1 MLLIEYLNQGSSLT
15 ASYLWSYAS
24 KATNP
29 WLLCHESIASIYLLS
44 QPPDQYLSPYCFPP
58 SIYWSY
64 SFLFFLSLSLSLSF
78 SIFLS
83 WASEVSKNRRLKVST
98 FRFNRFWLLLCKEVR
113 LPSTYLQTY
122 RWFQTREGFF
132 LLNPTHYYSWIQ
144 NSKEGLNQE
153 NFKSQNLKRERK
165 PLLSYSLTHSLTHV
179 CLQYSQ
185 K

>member
-1 MLLIEYLNQGSSLT
+1 MSWVYCFHLSSFSTSRSISLT
-15 ASYLWSYAS
+15 V
-24 KATNP
+24 
-29 WLLCHESIASIYLLS
+29 LLSSIYLLIV
-44 QPPDQYLSPYCFPP
+44 L
-58 SIYWSY
+58 I
-64 SFLFFLSLSLSLSF
+64 SFLSFPLSF